1 MYMKRILLILALTF
15 LTVFA
20 FLSKYEDRDAMR
32 NLDFAVTV
40 KVQERIDKSAHLR
53 AASFVDTVMT
63 GATFF
68 AGPGFTSFVVLVF
81 TAVTLYDW
89 KKRKFHPK
97 AMIIPAGFIL
107 ILLIEVFGKSIVHH
121 PSPSFAMVKHPTTMF
136 PANYINEQF
145 SYPSGHAGRAVYLGI
160 VGFVVALIN
169 TRFFKEKKWQIA
181 LAAGLAGYAVLVGIS
196 KIYLGQH
203 WFSDIIG
210 GSFVGAGVGLLV
222 AVCIGAF

>member
-1 MYMKRILLILALTF
+1 MKRVLIIVAVICLAA
-15 LTVFA
+15 FA
-20 FLSKYEDRDAMR
+20 FLSKYEDRDMMR

-53 AASFVDTVMT
+53 AASFIDTVMT

-68 AGPGFTSFVVLVF
+68 AGPGFTSFVILLF

-97 AMIIPAGFIL
+97 ALIIPAGFIL

-121 PSPSFAMVKHPTTMF
+121 PSPSFAMVKHPTTVF

-160 VGFVVALIN
+160 VGFIIALTN
-169 TRFFKEKKWQIA
+169 AHFFRERKRQIA
-181 LAAGLAGYAVLVGIS
+181 LAFGLAGYAVLVGIS

-203 WFSDIIG
+203 WFSDIMG
-210 GSFVGAGVGLLV
+210 GSFVGSGVGLLV
-222 AVCIGAF
+222 AVCIGVF